1 MIKGGLDI
9 ALAKEWVDVSWERL
23 EMDKHDPE
31 AWDRPSSGLF
41 LRLEPSLSAPM
52 KEAAPR
58 VYGAICDLVGGAD
71 RLDICTLTDTMIMN
85 LGGNTEQ
92 PWTSPLDMA
101 RSGTGGWVRISRIAI
116 GLCSACSTTRHQL
129 CANFVLNHCVALC
142 HTHGPGC
149 DDETSTRTVGT
160 SNTS

>member
-1 MIKGGLDI
+1 
-9 ALAKEWVDVSWERL
+9 
-23 EMDKHDPE
+23 
-31 AWDRPSSGLF
+31 
-41 LRLEPSLSAPM
+41 M

-101 RSGTGGWVRISRIAI
+101 RSGTGGWVRRIAI
-116 GLCSACSTTRHQL
+116 GLCSAALRAISM
-129 CANFVLNHCVALC
+129 CANFVF
-142 HTHGPGC
+142 
-149 DDETSTRTVGT
+149 
-160 SNTS
+160 